1 MRQGR
6 RSPSP
11 LKATSISSSDI
22 SSQASS
28 YHTAYTSSSLSSSYT
43 TSNTK
48 ASPLSSYSASTNAS
62 PFPSSSSTPSHG
74 SRRRRLSLIFPCFRA
89 FPGMAMEDTPPSDK
103 PDLLPPPRSH
113 ASRRSVNG
121 KRLINSTSLANPGLV
136 EFTIADI
143 QNATN
148 NFSPDFKI
156 GQGGSGMVY
165 KAKLE
170 NGPVVAVKRAK
181 KYDKHTSAELQNEI
195 KTMQE
200 IEHLNLVKFYG
211 YLEHEGEHLSVV
223 EYVPNGTLREH
234 LDCRN
239 GKMLDFSARL
249 DIAIDVGHAI
259 TYLHTYSDTPVI
271 HRDIKS
277 TNILLT
283 DSLRA
288 KVTDF
293 GFAKLAPTEEGVTH
307 ISTQVRGTA
316 GYLDPEYLG
325 TFQLTEKSD
334 VYSFGVLLVE
344 LVTGRRAV
352 EITRDRAERVTA
364 KWAMEKFIKGQA
376 LETLDP
382 NIPENQ
388 ASRFLVLKIYE
399 LALQCLAPSRRNR
412 PSMKKCTEVLW
423 RIRKDYT
430 QLLNSKEQKERK
442 L

>member
-1 MRQGR
+1 MGQGR

-11 LKATSISSSDI
+11 LTAISSSTSDI
-22 SSQASS
+22 SSHASS
-28 YHTAYTSSSLSSSYT
+28 YHTAYSSTSLSSSYT
-43 TSNTK
+43 SANTN
-48 ASPLSSYSASTNAS
+48 ASPLSSSSYSAS
-62 PFPSSSSTPSHG
+62 PFPSPSSSTPSHG
-74 SRRRRLSLIFPCFRA
+74 GRRRRLSLIFPCFRA
-89 FPGMAMEDTPPSDK
+89 FPGMALEDSSSSDK
-103 PDLLPPPRSH
+103 PNLPPPPRIQ
-113 ASRRSVNG
+113 ASSRSVNG
-121 KRLINSTSLANPGLV
+121 KRLINGTSLANPGLM

-195 KTMQE
+195 RTMQQ

-234 LDCRN
+234 LDCRS

-352 EITRDRAERVTA
+352 EITRERAERVTA

-382 NIPENQ
+382 NLPENQ

-412 PSMKKCTEVLW
+412 PSMKKCTEDLW
-423 RIRKDYT
+423 RIRKNYT
-430 QLLNSKEQKERK
+430 QLQNSKEQKERK

>member
-1 MRQGR
+1 
-6 RSPSP
+6 
-11 LKATSISSSDI
+11 
-22 SSQASS
+22 
-28 YHTAYTSSSLSSSYT
+28 
-43 TSNTK
+43 
-48 ASPLSSYSASTNAS
+48 
-62 PFPSSSSTPSHG
+62 
-74 SRRRRLSLIFPCFRA
+74 
-89 FPGMAMEDTPPSDK
+89 MAMEDTPPSDK
-103 PDLLPPPRSH
+103 PDLSPPPRSH

-148 NFSPDFKI
+148 NFSPDFRI

-170 NGPVVAVKRAK
+170 NGPVVAVKHSK
-181 KYDKHTSAELQNEI
+181 LSLVFLFLKYDKHTSAELQNEI

-364 KWAMEKFIKGQA
+364 KWVRLF
-376 LETLDP
+376 
-382 NIPENQ
+382 
-388 ASRFLVLKIYE
+388 Y
-399 LALQCLAPSRRNR
+399 
-412 PSMKKCTEVLW
+412 
-423 RIRKDYT
+423 
-430 QLLNSKEQKERK
+430 LLF
-442 L
+442 